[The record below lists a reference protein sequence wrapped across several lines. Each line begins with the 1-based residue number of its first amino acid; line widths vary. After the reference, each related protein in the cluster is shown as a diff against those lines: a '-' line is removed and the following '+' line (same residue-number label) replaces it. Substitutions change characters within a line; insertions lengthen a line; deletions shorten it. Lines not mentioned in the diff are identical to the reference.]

1 MCLLII
7 LVQLH
12 PILRGR
18 ERKRA
23 RGQAGARVWA
33 VIPPRP
39 GLPKSR
45 AASLP
50 LDKEVPE
57 ARAGTP
63 ALDQGF

>member
-1 MCLLII
+1 MII
-7 LVQLH
+7 LIQLH
-12 PILRGR
+12 PILGGR

-23 RGQAGARVWA
+23 RSQAGARVWA

-39 GLPKSR
+39 GLLKGR

-50 LDKEVPE
+50 LDKEVPG
-57 ARAGTP
+57 AIAGTP